1 MCDYLTLVFFCKAD
15 SNWKIGD
22 FGLVAPG
29 STVVAK
35 TTLYGQGTAGYR
47 APEVLREDGQ
57 YTNKVDVFALGC
69 ILFEFATKTQA
80 FTGDWAVRDYAIST
94 SLTNL
99 PVDFAKTVDEN
110 LKTVIVTIIHETL
123 LPDPTARPSARGI
136 LKDMID
142 PFVGGL
148 EKSSTSNKGNF
159 RCDPADSQLL
169 QRHSACSLQKLQL
182 VKKMRQK
189 VFGEDSQKRRRRIGN
204 SRKLELFGKSYWI
217 VPPPIMFYKIDML

>member
-1 MCDYLTLVFFCKAD
+1 MGTFALQDYATCFTRARIHPPTQGGTSRSETEQRYSVICDYLTLVFFCGAD

-47 APEVLREDGQ
+47 APEILREDGQ
-57 YTNKVDVFALGC
+57 YTNKVDIFALGC
-69 ILFEFATKTQA
+69 ILFELATKTQA

-110 LKTVIVTIIHETL
+110 LKNVIVTIIHETL
-123 LPDPTARPSARGI
+123 LPDPAARPSARGI
-136 LKDMID
+136 LKDMIN
-142 PFVGGL
+142 PFVGRL
-148 EKSSTSNKGNF
+148 EESSSPSKGN
-159 RCDPADSQLL
+159 CTSDPTD
-169 QRHSACSLQKLQL
+169 R
-182 VKKMRQK
+182 
-189 VFGEDSQKRRRRIGN
+189 
-204 SRKLELFGKSYWI
+204 
-217 VPPPIMFYKIDML
+217 